1 MLCVILVK
9 FYLLLFLVRDI
20 KLKDQRNVNPKIADL
35 KNKYIFINS
44 YSSGLH
50 PQLLSTSDT
59 NSSRKSQIM
68 DSLTENETASPV
80 FMDPSQETV
89 KENTDQLI
97 SEVSKTQR
105 KR

>member
-1 MLCVILVK
+1 
-9 FYLLLFLVRDI
+9 
-20 KLKDQRNVNPKIADL
+20 
-35 KNKYIFINS
+35 
-44 YSSGLH
+44 
-50 PQLLSTSDT
+50 
-59 NSSRKSQIM
+59 M
-68 DSLTENETASPV
+68 DSLTENETASSV